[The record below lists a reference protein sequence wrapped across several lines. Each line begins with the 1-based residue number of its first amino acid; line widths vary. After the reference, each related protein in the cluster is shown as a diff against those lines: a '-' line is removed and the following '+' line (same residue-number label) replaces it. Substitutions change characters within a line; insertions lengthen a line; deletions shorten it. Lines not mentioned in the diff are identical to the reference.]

1 MAITYNTATKT
12 ARMTATRD
20 QIDAAVGAGYI
31 EIGSAG
37 FAAVLATIT
46 LETVCGTVSGDTL
59 TFSSFPKSDTNT
71 TAGTAAVARVK
82 DGDGTVVIDGLTV
95 GTSATDI
102 ILDTTTVQAAGTLTL
117 NSAAIT
123 HG

>member
-1 MAITYNTATKT
+1 MATNYNAATKT
-12 ARMTATRD
+12 ARMTAVRD
-20 QIDAAVGAGYI
+20 QIDADVSAGTI

-46 LETVCGTVSGDTL
+46 LETVSGTVSGDTL

-71 TAGTAAVARVK
+71 VAGTAAVARIK
-82 DGDGTVVIDGLTV
+82 DGAGVVVVDGLTV
-95 GTSATDI
+95 GTAATDI
-102 ILDTTTVQAAGTLTL
+102 ILDTVTTQTAGTLTL